1 MRKAPSRYVPC
12 CLCPAALKT
21 HAPARNTPV
30 NRGVNTQS
38 TQQKWALLLS
48 RHTHQAA
55 QVGIV
60 ALGQG
65 GQGQQG
71 QPLYDVLRRST

>member
-1 MRKAPSRYVPC
+1 M
-12 CLCPAALKT
+12 
-21 HAPARNTPV
+21 
-30 NRGVNTQS
+30 NTQS